1 MRAFAAAELIRIR
14 YESALN
20 GKFNHIHKAY
30 RYYNN
35 FTRLDDNRNYLSE
48 ALFSQN
54 VREHARNLQA
64 LAKKIDA
71 DINRYWR
78 HSLAGLLDTHR
89 CLCALYQE
97 DRFGDKRKGERG
109 ISLNYKV
116 LGEQLAAIETDI
128 SKALKKLPTYEFSN
142 SHDVR
147 HWSEI
152 SDICIPVIDDACEIH
167 KRVCIILDQIDNVR
181 TPEQKRAIDRISNS
195 GLPIEARR
203 SA

>member
-1 MRAFAAAELIRIR
+1 MLAEKVMRDAAEAGLIRFR

-20 GKFNHIHKAY
+20 GKFDHVHEAY

-54 VREHARNLQA
+54 VREHASNLQA

-71 DINRYWR
+71 DVNRYWR
-78 HSLAGLLDTHR
+78 HSLAGLLETHR
-89 CLCALYQE
+89 FLCALYQE
-97 DRFGDKRKGERG
+97 DRFRDKWKGARG
-109 ISLNYKV
+109 ISLNSKV
-116 LGEQLAAIETDI
+116 LGEQVAAIETDI

-142 SHDVR
+142 SLDVR

-152 SDICIPVIDDACEIH
+152 SDICIPVIDDTCEIH
-167 KRVCIILDQIDNVR
+167 KRVCTILDQIDNVR

-195 GLPIEARR
+195 GLRF
-203 SA
+203 